1 MKRVLRGLAV
11 IVVSPLIA
19 SFYLCAL
26 AIGKDRSLE
35 SHSQTLSLLP
45 GITGNY
51 LRTAFYRFALESCHP
66 SATISFGTL
75 FSKAAARIEKNTY
88 IGPHCMLGWVH
99 LQEDVLLGPY
109 VQIPS
114 GPMTHGIERLD
125 VPIRLQPGE
134 RKQITIGRDSW
145 IGAGSIVLADVAEQ
159 NVIAAGSVVTKP
171 TDPATINAGIPSE
184 RLKARSSPDR
194 EMGT

>member
-1 MKRVLRGLAV
+1 MA
-11 IVVSPLIA
+11 VSPLIA

-66 SATISFGTL
+66 SATICFGTL
-75 FSKAAARIEKNTY
+75 FSKVAARIEQNAY

-114 GPMTHGIERLD
+114 GPMTHGIARLD

-134 RKQITIGRDSW
+134 RKRITIGRDSW
-145 IGAGSIVLADVAEQ
+145 IGAGSIVVALLPGVGRASTGTAARDLHLHAYFRGVGRARAGDARIVTEGAEAA
-159 NVIAAGSVVTKP
+159 VPEAAGV
-171 TDPATINAGIPSE
+171 AA
-184 RLKARSSPDR
+184 
-194 EMGT
+194 